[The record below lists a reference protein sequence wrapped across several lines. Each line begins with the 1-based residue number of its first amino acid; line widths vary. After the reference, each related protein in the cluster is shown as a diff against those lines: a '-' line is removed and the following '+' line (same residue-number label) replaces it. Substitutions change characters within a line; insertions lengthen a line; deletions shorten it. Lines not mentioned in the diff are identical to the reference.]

1 MLFQLRLKLR
11 RTCLKRQVCMHH
23 ACITA
28 GSVTILRSRR
38 RHRSET
44 AERAARDRGPSAD
57 SHAEPARAAP
67 LRAVPAETR
76 CRAVRS
82 YGPRPH
88 VPHRRRRG
96 RHRYP
101 LVSRREPKKS
111 IFAPRGAFG
120 RSGAMF
126 TGGRIRDPMP
136 SDTPAPF
143 PHTVRGR
150 PDHRSASAVPVLTVG
165 AGGSKRVEVH
175 CKTLVPKLLINW

>member
-1 MLFQLRLKLR
+1 MRHSNGAKSMLTGPRLKFA

-23 ACITA
+23 ACMTT
-28 GSVTILRSRR
+28 GSIAILRSRR
-38 RHRSET
+38 RHRPET
-44 AERAARDRGPSAD
+44 VERVARGRGPSAD
-57 SHAEPARAAP
+57 SHAVPARAAP
-67 LRAVPAETR
+67 LRAAPAETR

-111 IFAPRGAFG
+111 AIFAPRGAFG
-120 RSGAMF
+120 RGDAMF

-136 SDTPAPF
+136 SGTLTPF
-143 PHTVRGR
+143 PHTMRGR
-150 PDHRSASAVPVLTVG
+150 PDRRSASAVPVLTVG
-165 AGGSKRVEVH
+165 AGGRNV
-175 CKTLVPKLLINW
+175 